1 MLAKKFA
8 RLKRRLSGSA
18 GGQATGSVLVYLVGF
33 TLQKLVP
40 FAVIPIYTRVLPR
53 AEYGLVSVCLA
64 TLAAV
69 NIISSLG
76 IDAAATRLYYEE
88 RNSEGLARY
97 IYSSF
102 VLRLV
107 SSVLIGGLMCI
118 LLAFMWPHIVSDPVP
133 AFPYVGLIAAGSALD
148 GTLTFQQA
156 LLRAQKRAFR
166 FVFVRLAQLVLQ
178 ALIGV
183 SLILWA
189 GWGAEGPLTG
199 YVVSSFLVVT
209 TVSISFL
216 RAIPRGTPF
225 SWSDVRRNLSYGMLT
240 LPQKIGNWFN
250 NLSDRV
256 ILARFLSLD
265 NIAIYQLGY
274 SGGQLVSFVTTSLN
288 NSYVPHYYEMKRDGA
303 NARTIVAIDCAII
316 SIVGI
321 LSLAG
326 ALLAPEVIAILA
338 PPSFGASKA
347 VMPIIVGAYY
357 MNAVYTQFLKEFS
370 YAKRVGLA
378 STMVTIP
385 ALLTVP
391 MNLLAI
397 PALGYLGAALV
408 TMVSFTLAVIG
419 VTVAGQLW
427 VERTPHPHVRLWVH
441 HVAVI
446 GLSLALGFGVLTFSN
461 NAVERWAE
469 RILLLLGFALL
480 SAFVLVVPQR
490 HALFRWFAPRN
501 RGATTRPT
509 S

>member
-1 MLAKKFA
+1 MLAKKFG

-88 RNSEGLARY
+88 RDSEGLARY

-102 VLRLV
+102 VLRMV
-107 SSVLIGGLMCI
+107 SSVVIGAVMCV
-118 LLAFMWPHIVSDPVP
+118 LLAVGWPYIVSDPTP

-148 GTLTFQQA
+148 GTLSFQQA

-209 TVSISFL
+209 TVSIGFL
-216 RAIPRGTPF
+216 RDIPRGTPF
-225 SWSDVRRNLSYGMLT
+225 SWSDVRRNLSYGLLT
-240 LPQKIGNWFN
+240 VPQKIGNWFN

-316 SIVGI
+316 SIIGI

-326 ALLAPEVIAILA
+326 ALLAPEMIAILA
-338 PPSFGASKA
+338 PPSFAASTA

-357 MNAVYTQFLKEFS
+357 MNAVYTQFLKEFF
-370 YAKRVGLA
+370 YAKRTGLA
-378 STMVTIP
+378 STVVTIP

-397 PALGYLGAALV
+397 PVLGYMGAALV
-408 TMVSFTLAVIG
+408 TMVSFTLMVIG
-419 VTVAGQLW
+419 VTMVGQFQI
-427 VERTPHPHVRLWVH
+427 ERTAHPHVRLWIH
-441 HVAVI
+441 HFALL
-446 GLSLALGFGVLTFSN
+446 GLTLALGFDVLTFSEGTL
-461 NAVERWAE
+461 ARWGE
-469 RILLLLGFALL
+469 RILLLCGFAGFSVLL
-480 SAFVLVVPQR
+480 LVLPQR
-490 HALFRWFAPRN
+490 GALLRWFAP
-501 RGATTRPT
+501 ASKTEAAAAPL
-509 S
+509 